1 MLIADAQRDVRFTYL
16 GGIAGQLVSG
26 ALWFVSAALGTW
38 GTPKQA
44 ILTLVVGG
52 FFIFPLTLLALRL
65 TGHRAQLQP
74 ANPMNQLGMQV
85 AFTLPLTLPVVGAAT
100 LYQLDWFYPSFMIVL
115 GAHYLPFT
123 FLYGM
128 PMFVGL
134 CAVLTGGGFAL
145 GMWGPDSFPLG
156 GWLTGAILVVFGIAG
171 RLIAGREQKSIA
183 DGTG

>member
-1 MLIADAQRDVRFTYL
+1 MVIADAQRDVRFTYL

-26 ALWFVSAALGTW
+26 ILWFASAALGTW

-44 ILTLVVGG
+44 ILMLVIGG

-65 TGHRAQLQP
+65 TGHRAQLLP
-74 ANPMNQLGMQV
+74 GNPMNQLGMQV

-100 LYQLDWFYPSFMIVL
+100 LYQLDWFYPSFMIIL

-128 PMFVGL
+128 PLFAAL
-134 CAVLTGGGFAL
+134 CALLTGGGFAL
-145 GMWGPDSFPLG
+145 GMWGPDSFPVG
-156 GWLTGAILVVFGIAG
+156 GWLTGGVLVAFGIAG
-171 RLIAGREQKSIA
+171 WLIVDRERRSLSSAQ
-183 DGTG
+183 G